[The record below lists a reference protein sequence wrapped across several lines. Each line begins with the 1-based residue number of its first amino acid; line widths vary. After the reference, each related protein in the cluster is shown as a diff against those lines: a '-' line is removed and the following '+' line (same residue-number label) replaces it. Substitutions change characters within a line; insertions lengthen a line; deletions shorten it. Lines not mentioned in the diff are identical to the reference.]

1 VDYSKRIAVADT
13 VFSQMVDDEI
23 VLLDMASEN
32 YFGLDSVATDIWQ
45 LLQDGKTLQETV
57 DALRNMYEVDL
68 DVLKKD
74 LETFVETLINKKL
87 ASFA

>member
-1 VDYSKRIAVADT
+1 MDYSKRIAVADT
-13 VFSQMVDDEI
+13 VFSQRVDDEI
-23 VLLDMASEN
+23 VLLDMESEN

-45 LLQDGKTLQETV
+45 LLQDGKTFQETV
-57 DALRNMYEVDL
+57 DALRNMYEVDQ

-87 ASFA
+87 AKIA

>member
-1 VDYSKRIAVADT
+1 MDYSKRIAVADS

-68 DVLKKD
+68 DILKKD

>member
-1 VDYSKRIAVADT
+1 MDYSKRIAVADS

>member
-1 VDYSKRIAVADT
+1 MDYSKRIAVADT